1 MSSSSKSLAAL
12 PDLENKQDT
21 EVSLDSKKEE
31 TERHLEEGNPE
42 HKCWKSC
49 VSLIQCKCY

>member
-1 MSSSSKSLAAL
+1 MSSSSQSLAAL
-12 PDLENKQDT
+12 TDLENKQDT